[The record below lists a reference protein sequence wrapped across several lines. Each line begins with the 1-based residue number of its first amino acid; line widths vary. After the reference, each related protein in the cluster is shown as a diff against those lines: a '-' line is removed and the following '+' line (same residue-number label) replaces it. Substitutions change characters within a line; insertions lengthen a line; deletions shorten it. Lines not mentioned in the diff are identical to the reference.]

1 MVNTNAC
8 LDTAEVIPP
17 TSKSVDHDGSGDR
30 NASVANMIG
39 AFLAAGQ
46 SLRHQTVFASF
57 ETTLSK

>member
-1 MVNTNAC
+1 
-8 LDTAEVIPP
+8 LDTAEGIPP
-17 TSKSVDHDGSGDR
+17 TSKPVDHDGSGDR
-30 NASVANMIG
+30 NTSVANMIG